1 MEFQQIFS
9 KMFLG
14 LLTLT
19 FSVRAENLL
28 PDIQEGTPYQ
38 DVKNTLLANGWS
50 PIRNSKILQSSLYAQ
65 ELYENGMTEVKDCI
79 SMELDSCWF
88 IYSKNNQKLEVKT
101 ITRSLKLEKINL
113 TKK

>member
-38 DVKNTLLANGWS
+38 DVKNTLLAELRLNFVPS
-50 PIRNSKILQSSLYAQ
+50 IVRVFVSYFNESLLACFG
-65 ELYENGMTEVKDCI
+65 LIV
-79 SMELDSCWF
+79 
-88 IYSKNNQKLEVKT
+88 
-101 ITRSLKLEKINL
+101 
-113 TKK
+113 